1 MSFLFC
7 VTCSTN
13 IIRHEK
19 LGQLRCFESTDT
31 MSSKLDNKGG
41 HLSKCI
47 CKSDTR
53 EKKKKLTNF
62 VRMFFFSFFVKMYRI
77 ILRLILNFQLS
88 YYFIQL
94 NYEKVREFLKKIKK
108 LLFCKTRQDNKGI
121 PPGNPT

>member
-1 MSFLFC
+1 
-7 VTCSTN
+7 
-13 IIRHEK
+13 
-19 LGQLRCFESTDT
+19 
-31 MSSKLDNKGG
+31 
-41 HLSKCI
+41 
-47 CKSDTR
+47 
-53 EKKKKLTNF
+53 
-62 VRMFFFSFFVKMYRI
+62 MFFFSFFVKMYRI